1 MITGGASSSRLGL
14 GGEGVEGRGW
24 RGRREGGE
32 GRGRREGG
40 GEEREGEREGSKS
53 GWDYIMNY
61 ISVENS
67 RITSCCF
74 TSVLE
79 GSNELA

>member
-1 MITGGASSSRLGL
+1 MEERGK
-14 GGEGVEGRGW
+14 GEG
-24 RGRREGGE
+24 
-32 GRGRREGG
+32 
-40 GEEREGEREGSKS
+40 GEREGSKS
-53 GWDYIMNY
+53 GWDYIMTY

-67 RITSCCF
+67 RITPCCF

>member
-1 MITGGASSSRLGL
+1 MEGEERGR
-14 GGEGVEGRGW
+14 GGE
-24 RGRREGGE
+24 GE
-32 GRGRREGG
+32 GRGRGEGG
-40 GEEREGEREGSKS
+40 GREGSKS
-53 GWDYIMNY
+53 GWDYIMTY
-61 ISVENS
+61 VSVENS